1 MKDFFRQ
8 NGALVLVAAVL
19 LAAILGVV
27 SLLLGGNTDPLSDLV
42 RVVTTPV
49 RGAAAQVSRW
59 VDQADSYLTEHDALQ
74 EEVARLEQE
83 NAQLREQAREGQ
95 SALEENERLR
105 ELLELRERR
114 RDFVFESAAV
124 TALTSSNWESTLTI
138 SKGTD
143 FGVALNDCVVTE
155 TGALVGVITQVGANW
170 ATVSTVIDTSTEIGG
185 VVARTDSAGVVE
197 GDFDLMGRG
206 RVRLS
211 YLPEATQLIAGDEVL
226 TSGRGDVYPS
236 GLVVGHV
243 EEIHMDE
250 SGLTRYAEVAPEA
263 DLGHLVQV
271 FVITDFD
278 IVE

>member
-95 SALEENERLR
+95 SALDR
-105 ELLELRERR
+105 
-114 RDFVFESAAV
+114 AA
-124 TALTSSNWESTLTI
+124 S
-138 SKGTD
+138 
-143 FGVALNDCVVTE
+143 
-155 TGALVGVITQVGANW
+155 Q
-170 ATVSTVIDTSTEIGG
+170 
-185 VVARTDSAGVVE
+185 
-197 GDFDLMGRG
+197 
-206 RVRLS
+206 LS
-211 YLPEATQLIAGDEVL
+211 WGEME
-226 TSGRGDVYPS
+226 
-236 GLVVGHV
+236 
-243 EEIHMDE
+243 
-250 SGLTRYAEVAPEA
+250 
-263 DLGHLVQV
+263 
-271 FVITDFD
+271 
-278 IVE
+278 